1 MKLNLKKIKVKH
13 VIFLVLIVIIAIY
26 SCKLIREK
34 YEPSESYEL
43 DGDIIDEEVKKIV
56 EERGITQEDL
66 DVLLDVIKK

>member
-13 VIFLVLIVIIAIY
+13 VIFLFLIVIIAIY

-34 YEPSESYEL
+34 YEPSEL
-43 DGDIIDEEVKKIV
+43 DGDIIDEEVKRIV

-66 DVLLDVIKK
+66 DALLDVIKK